1 MKAICF
7 YFQVHQ
13 PYRLR
18 RYRFF
23 DIGRSHHYWDDFNNE
38 EILKKVARKC
48 YLPANQ
54 ILLDLIRK
62 YKSRFRVSFSLS
74 GMVMSQFEQYA
85 PEVLESFRQLAD
97 TGHVEF
103 LAETYSHSLASLK
116 SRAEFEHQVQKQV
129 AMVEKYFGQ
138 TPVVFRN
145 TELIYSDEI
154 SNYVHE
160 MGYKVMLTEGAK
172 HILGWRSPNR
182 VYTSAGS
189 PGLKLLMKNF
199 VLSDDIAFR
208 FSNQG
213 WEKWPLTAEKY
224 VEWLN
229 RIAPQDEVVN
239 LFMDYE
245 TFGEHQWENS
255 GIFEFLKKLPEQVF
269 EHSDFRFLT
278 PSEVAE
284 SFQPVSPIHVKYP
297 ISWADEERDLTA
309 WLGNEMQKEAFDH
322 LYALEEEVR
331 KTEDPDILHKWD
343 LLQTSDH
350 FYYQCTKWFSD
361 GEVHKYF
368 NPYESPYEAFINYMN
383 VLADFKLEVEKA
395 LEKSETMPDP
405 EADGTPGPDSAE
417 IQALRA
423 EISSLKREIHRL
435 EKQE

>member
-23 DIGRSHHYWDDFNNE
+23 DIGKSHHYWDDFNNE
-38 EILKKVARKC
+38 EILKKVAEKC

-54 ILLDLIRK
+54 ILLDLIR
-62 YKSRFRVSFSLS
+62 SHGDRFKISFSLS
-74 GMVMSQFEQYA
+74 GMAMSQFQEYA
-85 PEVLESFRQLAD
+85 PEVLKSFQRLAD
-97 TGHVEF
+97 TGNVEF
-103 LAETYSHSLASLK
+103 LAETYSHSLAALK
-116 SRAEFEHQVQKQV
+116 SRTEFEKQVRKQV
-129 AMVEKYFGQ
+129 AMVEDYFGQ

-160 MGYKVMLTEGAK
+160 MGYKAMLTEGAK

-182 VYTSAGS
+182 VYTSAS
-189 PGLKLLMKNF
+189 RPELKLLLKNF
-199 VLSDDIAFR
+199 VLSDDVAFR
-208 FSNQG
+208 FSNQS

-224 VEWLN
+224 VNWLN
-229 RIAPQDEVVN
+229 HISPQDEVVN

-245 TFGEHQWENS
+245 TFGEHQWES
-255 GIFEFLKKLPEQVF
+255 TGIFEFLKKLPEQVF
-269 EHSDFRFLT
+269 DHSDFRFLT
-278 PSEVAE
+278 PSEVADT
-284 SFQPVSPIHVKYP
+284 FQPVSPIHVKYP

-309 WLGNEMQKEAFDH
+309 WLGNEMQNEAFNR
-322 LYALEEEVR
+322 LYELEESVH
-331 KTEDPDILHKWD
+331 KIADPKIRHAWN

-368 NPYESPYEAFINYMN
+368 NPYESPYDAFINYMN
-383 VLADFKLEVEKA
+383 VLSDFKLEVEKSLA
-395 LEKSETMPDP
+395 QAQMKHGGSDKTEVSDKESLE
-405 EADGTPGPDSAE
+405 AE
-417 IQALRA
+417 I
-423 EISSLKREIHRL
+423 LKLKEKILRL